1 MEAHSRCQ
9 VLSPLR
15 PPPPPPPK
23 DAWFGPHIDETKL
36 NDDKTMESEFTMLI
50 YLTGVDDEPVLDQVQ
65 GRLKG
70 GATRFH
76 HNKKAPIDVEP
87 HTGAVCL
94 HWQLHDCLHEGLR
107 VLGGVKWLLR
117 TDVYFP
123 RMSASA
129 RAAAV
134 KAAANA
140 AGNVEAQQQQQG
152 GKRLKKSKKGR

>member
-1 MEAHSRCQ
+1 M
-9 VLSPLR
+9 
-15 PPPPPPPK
+15 
-23 DAWFGPHIDETKL
+23 

-50 YLTGVDDEPVLDQVQ
+50 YLTGVGDEPVLDHVQ

-70 GATRFH
+70 GSTRFH

-87 HTGAVCL
+87 QTGAVCL
-94 HWQLHDCLHEGLR
+94 HWQLHDCLHEALP

-117 TDVYFP
+117 TDMYFP
-123 RMSASA
+123 RMSSSA

-140 AGNVEAQQQQQG
+140 GKAEAQQQQQG
-152 GKRLKKSKKGR
+152 GKCPKKSKQGR